1 MRREGFS
8 GGIGLAG
15 AGLVR
20 PENPGVSG
28 YVFWHRV
35 GSGPG
40 LGGLGC
46 EYKWVLGSGC
56 VGSVRTDRMF

>member
-8 GGIGLAG
+8 DGIGLAG

-20 PENPGVSG
+20 PKNPGVSG
-28 YVFWHRV
+28 YVIRLRV

-56 VGSVRTDRMF
+56 VGSVRTGRIF